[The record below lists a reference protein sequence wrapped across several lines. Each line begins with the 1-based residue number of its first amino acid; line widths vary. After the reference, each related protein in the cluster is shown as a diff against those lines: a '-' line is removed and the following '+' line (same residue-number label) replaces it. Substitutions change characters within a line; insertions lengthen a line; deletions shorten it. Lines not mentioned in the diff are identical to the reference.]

1 MKVLGEPIIDSRIGC
16 KNFLLEM
23 SMNEY
28 YSIAQNILKNRRIR
42 QTLWG

>member
-28 YSIAQNILKNRRIR
+28 YSIAQNILKNNE
-42 QTLWG
+42 